1 MIVFLSPKQ
10 SEIEESSLESL
21 RKSRIQGVWDPAH
34 YTRLPPLSTRL
45 LPPLHPVAPLFTS
58 GCRHFTSGCRRFY
71 PDVLHPKICYHHST
85 RMYCIRNYDAG
96 WERKAFQLPRSDI
109 SGSTDSAHPEDFT
122 AILHSV
128 AVFS

>member
-1 MIVFLSPKQ
+1 M
-10 SEIEESSLESL
+10 ESII
-21 RKSRIQGVWDPAH
+21 KSRIQGVWDPALS
-34 YTRLPPLSTRL
+34 TRLSPLSTRL

-96 WERKAFQLPRSDI
+96 WERRAFQLSRAHI
-109 SGSTDSAHPEDFT
+109 SGSAYSAYPESFA
-122 AILHSV
+122 AIFCIVPQCLLKLPDMCDQH
-128 AVFS
+128 FEIF